1 MERAVGI
8 VIVEPERYIL
18 TVNTVHSYFRQKIR
32 RCKNT
37 FLKFITDQLL
47 ADFLAH
53 MEGNQHMRCV
63 GTGNL
68 IIHDHIIVTIRTLCS
83 GGVYRHGN
91 LATTVG
97 TYLCHLFLRSTLGC
111 CHSADRLSGSRC
123 LDRSFRSAVFLTA
136 CLDHTVLAFFAVL
149 TLTERTEHL
158 LSLRAVNYIT
168 AAVFTSKDHFTPRLL
183 PFTTFFFVEPFY
195 LTIDSI
201 VFPYRKIHIIFSY
214 RSFTMIV
221 SCFHQVCVILRQE
234 SVIDHMAPFIPKTIT
249 IGISHFL
256 RETDHDIKVLAPH
269 LFHINILT
277 VPQK

>member
-1 MERAVGI
+1 MGI
-8 VIVEPERYIL
+8 SPPQLGHTFVTFFCAAPSAAAIL
-18 TVNTVHSYFRQKIR
+18 LTGCPAPAAWTVP
-32 RCKNT
+32 
-37 FLKFITDQLL
+37 
-47 ADFLAH
+47 
-53 MEGNQHMRCV
+53 
-63 GTGNL
+63 
-68 IIHDHIIVTIRTLCS
+68 
-83 GGVYRHGN
+83 
-91 LATTVG
+91 
-97 TYLCHLFLRSTLGC
+97 
-111 CHSADRLSGSRC
+111 
-123 LDRSFRSAVFLTA
+123 SAVPFSSPLVSITP
-136 CLDHTVLAFFAVL
+136 FFAVL
-149 TLTERTEHL
+149 TLTERTEHF

-249 IGISHFL
+249 VGISHFL